1 MELSLLMTTWNFAS
15 VVLGASTALGIGILS
30 TSPAQAL
37 TTFNLTSI
45 AYGVSE
51 DTLTVDGID
60 LKVSNVISNTNLTAA
75 DGDGLCFAGGPV
87 NFCEGATSLQILFN
101 QPVRLLSY
109 LTGFYSF
116 SGGGTTSFTQ
126 GSSSSLQT
134 SFPGSEETFTNQFV
148 AAAGIPVIVNS
159 VFSGPGN
166 FQIQRLTVEQIT
178 TSVPGP
184 LPMMGAAVALGYSRK
199 LRRRMSLSR

>member
-1 MELSLLMTTWNFAS
+1 MTTWKFAS

-60 LKVSNVISNTNLTAA
+60 LKVSNVISNTNLTAT
-75 DGDGLCFAGGPV
+75 DGDGLCFAGGPQ
-87 NFCEGATSLQILFN
+87 NFCERATSLQILFN

-134 SFPGSEETFTNQFV
+134 SFLVGSEETFTNQFV

-159 VFSGPGN
+159 VFSGSGN
-166 FQIQRLTVEQIT
+166 FQIERLTVEQIT

>member
-1 MELSLLMTTWNFAS
+1 MTIWNFAS

-30 TSPAQAL
+30 TSPAQAI

-45 AYGVSE
+45 ADGVSE

-60 LKVSNVISNTNLTAA
+60 LKVSNVISNTNLTQS
-75 DGDGLCFAGGPV
+75 DNDGLCFAGGSN

-134 SFPGSEETFTNQFV
+134 SFPEGSEETFTNQFV

-159 VFSGPGN
+159 VFSGSGN
-166 FQIQRLTVEQIT
+166 LQIERLTVEQIT

-199 LRRRMSLSR
+199 LRRRVSLSR